1 MKVKTKHPYISSNPD
16 ILEGEPIVKE
26 TRIPV
31 RAIVE
36 LWRMGSS
43 PEEIKTKLPHLTL
56 SQIFDALGYYDD
68 NKDEINSYIEKNTIP
83 ESMIDPIVKNI
94 E

>member
-1 MKVKTKHPYISSNPD
+1 MKVIKKHHYISSD
-16 ILEGEPIVKE
+16 EGILGGEPIIDK

-36 LWRMGSS
+36 LWRMGLS
-43 PEEIKTKLPHLTL
+43 PEEIKNKIPHLSL
-56 SQIFDALGYYDD
+56 AQIFDALGYYDD
-68 NKDEINSYIEKNTIP
+68 HMEEINEYIEKNTIP
-83 ESMIDPIVKNI
+83 ESMVDPLIKNI

>member
-1 MKVKTKHPYISSNPD
+1 MKVKTKHPYVSSNAD
-16 ILEGEPIVKE
+16 ILGGEPIIDK
-26 TRIPV
+26 TRVPV

-43 PEEIKTKLPHLTL
+43 PEEIKTKFPHLTL

-68 NKDEINSYIEKNTIP
+68 NKEEINSYIEKNTIP
-83 ESMIDPIVKNI
+83 ESLIDPIVQNI